1 MARWVTAIEASKG
14 REGNGERSAPIARG
28 GCKRVR
34 VKTRRGRAEGEE
46 GRRHVDEGA
55 GKTHGSDGLWA
66 LSIGLCHARA
76 QNQPGGDGGG
86 PRGEGRARGGGRTR
100 SVDRNRVQARAPLS
114 ATTGTTHSQV
124 ERVLQALGLSLARSL
139 GRLGA
144 NGEAGERAREW
155 LPLLGVRR
163 RAGGRGGRHSLYSRV
178 DGRTVV
184 RLGQLVVASRA
195 ASGRN
200 EGRGREGGS
209 RGLGGDKGGS
219 GEEKGVERG
228 AHLGQGILEP
238 ECTTAQPGYSGSQG
252 KRERKQRDA
261 GRRANLLRA
270 QTLARDRAAPRPD
283 SQQ

>member
-184 RLGQLVVASRA
+184 RLGQLVVAL
-195 ASGRN
+195 
-200 EGRGREGGS
+200 EGGE
-209 RGLGGDKGGS
+209 RK
-219 GEEKGVERG
+219 ERG
-228 AHLGQGILEP
+228 A
-238 ECTTAQPGYSGSQG
+238 
-252 KRERKQRDA
+252 RERGGGVVDSAGTRGAA
-261 GRRANLLRA
+261 GRRKAWSVER
-270 QTLARDRAAPRPD
+270 TWVRVF
-283 SQQ
+283 